1 MAGPLY
7 HPLAKEA
14 NYLHIDSYDM
24 DKAPEYE
31 VVVVGGGPAGL
42 TTAVYT
48 TRLSHDTA
56 VINRGGGRASL
67 MWNTH
72 NVIGITEDTSGNKFL
87 EIVATQLEEYGTN
100 HYTDRVNTIIPTDDS
115 DRNFRIEANN
125 HTVLTDRVV
134 LATGFNDKPSN
145 VPMLGRFMGRGL
157 HYCLHC
163 DAYML
168 VDEPTYVLGHGT
180 SAANVAMIMLN
191 FTGDVD
197 LLLDGNEPGWAD
209 DVDEQVRAHPL
220 DIIEEEVADAYPKD
234 EDADN
239 PRLGGL
245 EFADGTTREY
255 TGGFPMYGKRYNN
268 QLAKSLGCN
277 LADDGAVLVDGHGRT
292 SVDGIYAVGDLA
304 PGHNQIPVAMGEG
317 ANAGI
322 TIHKE
327 LRTFPMPLEETQE
340 RGDLNEQDV
349 PAMPENLR
357 QRAQVINSTDSHSGM
372 AP

>member
-1 MAGPLY
+1 
-7 HPLAKEA
+7 
-14 NYLHIDSYDM
+14 M
-24 DKAPEYE
+24 DDPPAHE

-42 TTAVYT
+42 TTAIYT

-56 VINRGGGRASL
+56 IITRGGGRASL

-72 NVIGITEDTSGNKFL
+72 NVIGITEDTSGNEFL
-87 EIVATQLEEYGTN
+87 EIAATQLEEYGAKY
-100 HYTDRVNTIIPTDDS
+100 YTDRVKTITPTDEADH
-115 DRNFRIEANN
+115 RFRVEAN
-125 HTVLTDRVV
+125 HRTVLADRVV

-168 VDEPTYVLGHGT
+168 IDEPVYVLGHGT

-191 FTGDVD
+191 FTADVD
-197 LLLDGNEPGWAD
+197 LLLDGREPVWDD
-209 DVDEQVRAHPL
+209 DVDAQLRDHPI
-220 DIIEEEVADAYPKD
+220 DIIEEDVVDAYPED
-234 EDADN
+234 EEVDK
-239 PRLGGL
+239 PGLSGL

-268 QLAKSLGCN
+268 HLAKGLGCD
-277 LADDGAVLVDGHGRT
+277 LADDGAVIVDAHGHT
-292 SVDGIYAVGDLA
+292 SVDDVYAVGDLT

-317 ANAGI
+317 ANTGI
-322 TIHKE
+322 AIHKE
-327 LRTFPMPLEETQE
+327 LRTFPMSCEELDQQGPLDEH
-340 RGDLNEQDV
+340 DV

-357 QRAQVINSTDSHSGM
+357 KRAQVINSTDSHSGM
-372 AP
+372 APWQ